1 VTLANAISGAR
12 GYGLLVLLCLAL
24 YLPGLA
30 ALPPTDRDE
39 ARFAQATRQMLESG
53 DFLRIRF
60 QDEAR
65 NKKPAGIYWLQA
77 ASVAALSGAESTAI
91 WPYRLPSVA
100 GALLGVLVLFHFGIA
115 WFGRE
120 AAFLGAALL
129 AASLGLTIE
138 AHLAKTDAV
147 LLATVVVAQTAFGE
161 IYRRAR
167 AGEPVGNA
175 LPLLFWIAQ
184 GIGILVKGP
193 ITPLASL
200 LTALAL
206 GAADRQ
212 APWLRFLRPWWGL
225 PLAVLI
231 AAPWFIAIILATD
244 GAFVSEAV
252 GHDLVG
258 KLIHGQES
266 HGAPPGAYLLL
277 AFVTFWPGS
286 IALGAALRLA
296 WRERGETMIR
306 FLIAWIVPLWLVL
319 ELVPTKLPHYILPVY
334 PALALLCARALMDMA
349 ATAARRHW
357 LDLLAA
363 ALWGLALLGF
373 AGVLIAAPLGLANSL
388 STIAVISAVAAL
400 GLCASYLFRSR
411 APNRIFACIL
421 AAVILWGTAFGTI
434 LPSLD
439 ALWLSRGAED
449 LIARLGI
456 TGRPVIA
463 AGYAE
468 PSLVFFLGTQTKLAT
483 PDAAASALSGTPSSL
498 ALVGDREAA
507 AFRAA
512 LAKSGTVAAALGQV
526 EGLNYSNGRRMTL
539 TLYGVAPK

>member
-1 VTLANAISGAR
+1 MTLANAITGAR
-12 GYGLLVLLCLAL
+12 GYGLLALLCLAL

-60 QDEAR
+60 QNEAR

-77 ASVAALSGAESTAI
+77 ASVAALSSADSTAI
-91 WPYRLPSVA
+91 WPYRLPSVV
-100 GALLGVLVLFHFGIA
+100 GALLAVLLLFHFGIA

-120 AAFLGAALL
+120 AAFLGATIL

-138 AHLAKTDAV
+138 AHLAKTDAA
-147 LLATVVVAQTAFGE
+147 LLATVVAAQTAFGE

-167 AGEPVGNA
+167 VGEPVGTA
-175 LPLLFWIAQ
+175 LPLLFWVAQ
-184 GIGILVKGP
+184 GIGILIKGP
-193 ITPLASL
+193 ITPLASV
-200 LTALAL
+200 LTALTLAT
-206 GAADRQ
+206 ADRE

-225 PLAVLI
+225 PLAALI
-231 AAPWFIAIILATD
+231 AAPWFIAIAFATD
-244 GAFVSEAV
+244 GAFVGDAV
-252 GHDLVG
+252 GHDLLG
-258 KLIHGQES
+258 KLLHGQES

-296 WRERGETMIR
+296 WRERRETMIR

-319 ELVPTKLPHYILPVY
+319 EIVPTKLPHYILPVY
-334 PALALLCARALMDMA
+334 PALALLCARALMEMA

-363 ALWGLALLGF
+363 ALWCLALLGF
-373 AGVLIAAPLGLANSL
+373 AGVLIATPLRLGNSL
-388 STIAVISAVAAL
+388 SAIAVISAVATL
-400 GLCASYLFRSR
+400 GLCASYLFSSG
-411 APNRIFACIL
+411 APNRIFACVL
-421 AAVILWGTAFGTI
+421 AAIILWSTAFGAI

-439 ALWLSRGAED
+439 ALWLSRGAAG
-449 LIARLGI
+449 LIARLGAA
-456 TGRPVIA
+456 GRPVIT

-468 PSLVFFLGTQTKLAT
+468 PSLIFLLGTETKFAS
-483 PDAAASALSGTPSSL
+483 PDAAASALSGTPSRL
-498 ALVGDREAA
+498 ALVSDREAA

-512 LAKSGTVAAALGQV
+512 LAKSGTAATALGQV